1 MECNVGLVEQKA
13 RAILGLTLV
22 GIGAYYNSKPLALLG
37 LIPIATAMVRWCPVN
52 TLLGYNGCKEEAK
65 VLSKIKKAA

>member
-13 RAILGLTLV
+13 RAIAGLTMV

-37 LIPIATAMVRWCPVN
+37 LISIATAMIRWCPIN
-52 TLLGYNGCKEEAK
+52 SLIGYNGCREEK
-65 VLSKIKKAA
+65 SISKMKKTA